1 MGNMQSFNGYRKLSL
16 AVKPLG
22 NHQEI
27 LVFQMYE
34 TMDCLEINSNVIS
47 RVNLT
52 GMLSLFAELC

>member
-1 MGNMQSFNGYRKLSL
+1 
-16 AVKPLG
+16 
-22 NHQEI
+22 
-27 LVFQMYE
+27 MYE